1 MILNG
6 LKWLKMHFKHMF
18 FSSFFDF
25 FFWKFFT
32 LLAVRGIGI
41 FHNIFLMGSLLHWKV
56 IYHGQMCHEMSK
68 TPENSQKC
76 GFLEIWKITVFDKNS
91 GICSK
96 NVACLG
102 IINIVYN
109 TVPVTFRIS
118 FSNSPK
124 PKRPI
129 LGKLKRG
136 HFSSTFLNFY
146 SSKIAIKIP
155 SKKGDTLHIGQLLGK
170 PSFPQ
175 CTGSVNCYVRE
186 GFHQGEGENIECQ
199 IWGALLFNIA
209 LTFPLPGV
217 CLGIVHNRLNIIL
230 LQ

>member
-1 MILNG
+1 
-6 LKWLKMHFKHMF
+6 MHCKPFQI
-18 FSSFFDF
+18 
-25 FFWKFFT
+25 KFFQLFFQLFLIFFHT
-32 LLAVRGIGI
+32 SGSRGVGGI

-76 GFLEIWKITVFDKNS
+76 GFFEIWKITVFDKNS

-109 TVPVTFRIS
+109 MVPVTFRIS

-146 SSKIAIKIP
+146 SLKIAIKIP

-199 IWGALLFNIA
+199 I
-209 LTFPLPGV
+209 
-217 CLGIVHNRLNIIL
+217 
-230 LQ
+230 